1 MKGLKLSE
9 RASKDRKIIWSGGGK
24 VGIVVP
30 QAITKLKSDKPAHV
44 EALNNSLA
52 RVWCPLKAWNARFW
66 ETTFFCLLSISQ
78 RGRGRLWRRGHGS
91 LERHSWWLR
100 ILFQQKL

>member
-52 RVWCPLKAWNARFW
+52 RVWYPLKGLECKVLGDNIFLF
-66 ETTFFCLLSISQ
+66 TF
-78 RGRGRLWRRGHGS
+78 H
-91 LERHSWWLR
+91 
-100 ILFQQKL
+100 